1 MTERHLLA
9 FLVATVVCLT
19 SPLLLRGVGE
29 ETSTSFSTEDLAFFE
44 KKIRPLLVERCHECH
59 SKTAETIEAGL
70 RLDSRQAMLAGGDTG
85 PVIVPGNPEQ
95 SLLIE
100 SIHYGGTY
108 EMPPDSKLPS
118 AEIDLLNQWVS
129 MGAPWP
135 AEGAD
140 ADLEDTET
148 FSLQQRKENHWCW
161 HPLKSSDPPA
171 VQDVLWPRQFI
182 DRFILS
188 RLEQAD
194 LEPAKEVNRNQWL
207 RRVTFDLIGLP
218 PTLDEIDHFLADQ
231 SPDAYERVVDRLL
244 ASPRFGEHWARYW
257 MDIIRYGET
266 KAFAQ
271 DYSAPFVFRYRDYL
285 IRAYNTDVAY
295 DQFIREALA
304 GDLVEKPRVDP
315 LDGGNESIM
324 GPGYVYLT
332 DGHHGPADIH
342 ADQARVFDTIIDTT
356 SKAFLGLTLSC
367 CRCHDHKFD
376 ALSMQDYYSLYGVIA
391 SSRLDFANTVSS
403 ENCTEL
409 KADLLQKKKAVRE
422 ALIAHVESAFD
433 DLDLTTPEQCSAL
446 SEQLKANEAWN
457 QEDHPLYPLT
467 AVLLASDAD
476 TRRVAWNRLKQIS
489 APENEIPKY
498 FLGPGSP
505 SRWFS
510 SGPGFDC
517 EQRPP
522 GTVVISPTGKVL
534 LNAIVG
540 SSWVAGDL
548 TSRLAGSLKS
558 PTFVLPK
565 KLSLRVQGRHGR
577 ARLYVQHYEMVGQG
591 PTTTSLDIPINKD
604 AWHWISFDTRLWEG
618 KSAYLELLQN
628 GDQMQFISRKQHD
641 WRHEEDGY
649 LAVDQVIVGEPTQSN
664 SKMSS
669 VIAAWQIA
677 GEPPESLVGA
687 TAFFLDRIEDLLERW
702 KAATVDRSGEE
713 ILASLFAVGGLW
725 EVACD
730 EEKPLRKVV
739 EDYRQQ
745 MQSIP
750 KPIYARSLTDGPGT
764 DEALHIRGNPAAP
777 SKDRA
782 KRHFLD
788 ALDPQPFTEWGSG
801 REKWATAATVVGK
814 PLTARVEANRIW
826 YRIFGKGIVETVD
839 NFGVKGSKPSHPELL
854 DGLAEDFV
862 RNGWSRKELI
872 RKLVL
877 SSTYRMSTQASPKSL
892 ALDPGNILLQHAP
905 IRRLPAEAIRDAVLA
920 TSGSLNS
927 TMYGPGVPLNLD
939 QMPPSRARPLT
950 SGPLD
955 GDSRRAVYQEIRRN
969 YLPPLLLAFDL
980 PQAAVALG
988 KRGVTNVPAQSL
1000 ALLNDPFI
1008 IQQAKRWADQIIH
1021 TANLSTEER
1030 IDLVHQIA
1038 LSRPATEK
1046 EIELSKHM
1054 LNYFSKS
1061 APTKDGHIAQSK
1073 EAWQNLCH
1081 LMFNRKEFIFI
1092 R

>member
-1 MTERHLLA
+1 M
-9 FLVATVVCLT
+9 
-19 SPLLLRGVGE
+19 
-29 ETSTSFSTEDLAFFE
+29 
-44 KKIRPLLVERCHECH
+44 
-59 SKTAETIEAGL
+59 
-70 RLDSRQAMLAGGDTG
+70 
-85 PVIVPGNPEQ
+85 
-95 SLLIE
+95 
-100 SIHYGGTY
+100 
-108 EMPPDSKLPS
+108 
-118 AEIDLLNQWVS
+118 
-129 MGAPWP
+129 
-135 AEGAD
+135 
-140 ADLEDTET
+140 
-148 FSLQQRKENHWCW
+148 
-161 HPLKSSDPPA
+161 
-171 VQDVLWPRQFI
+171 
-182 DRFILS
+182 
-188 RLEQAD
+188 
-194 LEPAKEVNRNQWL
+194 
-207 RRVTFDLIGLP
+207 
-218 PTLDEIDHFLADQ
+218 
-231 SPDAYERVVDRLL
+231 
-244 ASPRFGEHWARYW
+244 
-257 MDIIRYGET
+257 
-266 KAFAQ
+266 
-271 DYSAPFVFRYRDYL
+271 
-285 IRAYNTDVAY
+285 
-295 DQFIREALA
+295 
-304 GDLVEKPRVDP
+304 
-315 LDGGNESIM
+315 
-324 GPGYVYLT
+324 
-332 DGHHGPADIH
+332 
-342 ADQARVFDTIIDTT
+342 
-356 SKAFLGLTLSC
+356 
-367 CRCHDHKFD
+367 
-376 ALSMQDYYSLYGVIA
+376 
-391 SSRLDFANTVSS
+391 
-403 ENCTEL
+403 
-409 KADLLQKKKAVRE
+409 
-422 ALIAHVESAFD
+422 
-433 DLDLTTPEQCSAL
+433 
-446 SEQLKANEAWN
+446 
-457 QEDHPLYPLT
+457 
-467 AVLLASDAD
+467 
-476 TRRVAWNRLKQIS
+476 
-489 APENEIPKY
+489 
-498 FLGPGSP
+498 
-505 SRWFS
+505 
-510 SGPGFDC
+510 
-517 EQRPP
+517 
-522 GTVVISPTGKVL
+522 
-534 LNAIVG
+534 
-540 SSWVAGDL
+540 
-548 TSRLAGSLKS
+548 
-558 PTFVLPK
+558 
-565 KLSLRVQGRHGR
+565 
-577 ARLYVQHYEMVGQG
+577 
-591 PTTTSLDIPINKD
+591 
-604 AWHWISFDTRLWEG
+604 
-618 KSAYLELLQN
+618 
-628 GDQMQFISRKQHD
+628 
-641 WRHEEDGY
+641 
-649 LAVDQVIVGEPTQSN
+649 
-664 SKMSS
+664 
-669 VIAAWQIA
+669 
-677 GEPPESLVGA
+677 
-687 TAFFLDRIEDLLERW
+687 
-702 KAATVDRSGEE
+702 
-713 ILASLFAVGGLW
+713 GGLW

-777 SKDRA
+777 SKDPA

-826 YRIFGKGIVETVD
+826 YRLFGEGIVETVD

-1008 IQQAKRWADQIIH
+1008 IQQAKRWADQIVH

-1054 LNYFSKS
+1054 LNYFSES
-1061 APTKDGHIAQSK
+1061 APTKDGQSAQSR